1 MAETSAYTAGGPEG
15 VRKLNKQKTQKGTK
29 FRAANG
35 YMGQAPG
42 GMFKKGKG
50 NGRTGRA

>member
-1 MAETSAYTAGGPEG
+1 MASSSAYTAGGPAG
-15 VRKLNKQKTQKGTK
+15 IKKLNQQKIQKSNK

-42 GMFKKGKG
+42 GMFKKGRSG
-50 NGRTGRA
+50 GRKS